1 MSDTLDPVGQHM
13 VSALKHLRG
22 ADHDL
27 RMVLTLLRQEKR
39 DVPAEV
45 EDTLACVKDALEIL
59 DA

>member
-1 MSDTLDPVGQHM
+1 MSETLDPVGQNM

-22 ADHDL
+22 ADQDL
-27 RMVLTLLRQEKR
+27 RMVLTLLRQEGR
-39 DVPAEV
+39 DIPPAV